1 MRYAVIATPIGDLV
15 AWGEDEVLFGLGFA
29 DSPRSVR
36 IEPAWRRD
44 DTALQHVAEQLEAY
58 FAGRITRFDLK
69 LAMHGT
75 SFQRRV
81 WTALQT
87 IPYGATTTYGELARE
102 LGEPRAIRAVGGA
115 NARNPISIVIPC
127 HRLIGADGSLTGYAG
142 GLQRKQWLL
151 ARIIHGDSRRASK
164 ASHRG

>member
-1 MRYAVIATPIGDLV
+1 
-15 AWGEDEVLFGLGFA
+15 
-29 DSPRSVR
+29 
-36 IEPAWRRD
+36 
-44 DTALQHVAEQLEAY
+44 
-58 FAGRITRFDLK
+58 
-69 LAMHGT
+69 MHGT

-151 ARIIHGDSRRASK
+151 VHE
-164 ASHRG
+164 RGHTPGTTPCSWSLNRLEPGVG